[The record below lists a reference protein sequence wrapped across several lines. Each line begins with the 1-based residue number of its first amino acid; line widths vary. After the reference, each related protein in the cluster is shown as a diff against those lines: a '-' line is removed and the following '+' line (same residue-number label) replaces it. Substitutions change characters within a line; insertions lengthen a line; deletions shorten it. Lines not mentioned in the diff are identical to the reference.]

1 MKTVACSIVLT
12 LLMSIASAALAQSLT
27 RQQQNAV
34 RAAESYLVMGGF
46 SRDGLI
52 AQLSSPFGDQFDE
65 ADARVAVDSLSVD
78 WNRQAVLAAER
89 YIAMMGFSCR
99 GLIDQLTSPN
109 GERFTRAQAENG
121 ARAAGAC

>member
-1 MKTVACSIVLT
+1 MKTIACSIILT
-12 LLMSIASAALAQSLT
+12 LLMSITSVAPAQSLT
-27 RQQQNAV
+27 LQQQNAV
-34 RAAESYLVMGGF
+34 RAAEGYLMMGGF

-52 AQLSSPFGDQFDE
+52 AQLSSPYGDQFDE
-65 ADARVAVDSLSVD
+65 GDARAAVDSLSVD
-78 WNRQAVLAAER
+78 WDQQAALAAER

-99 GLIDQLTSPN
+99 GLIDQLMSVN

>member
-1 MKTVACSIVLT
+1 MKTVACSIILT
-12 LLMSIASAALAQSLT
+12 LLMSITSAALAQSLT

-34 RAAESYLVMGGF
+34 RAAESYLEMGGF

-65 ADARVAVDSLSVD
+65 ADARVAVDSFSVD
-78 WNRQAVLAAER
+78 WNRQAALAAER

-99 GLIDQLTSPN
+99 GLIDQLTSVN